1 MIAVNVLSLLDN
13 NNQVLILDLLNDY
26 PNLTLKEIAVR
37 LCINE
42 NTIALCLNELVD
54 ANAVIVNDNKY
65 SICRS
70 TFRNASSRLMNY
82 SSAEEDDVSITE
94 PFIIDTKAALE
105 KHFFNQRES
114 GIHHASFEREI
125 SFYESVCSGNLE
137 LVKTLFTPLGGEGF
151 GILSH
156 NHLRNLKYHLIVSIA
171 MVTRFCINAGM
182 SHEEAYNLSD
192 VYILKTDT
200 SETEEEI
207 RILHYNMSIDFTKRM
222 RQIRNCRNYSKPV
235 IKTLDYIS
243 DNLHSRILVKDIADY
258 LSLSISYLSKL
269 FKSEIGISINEYITI
284 KKIEA
289 AANMIQFSDYSAL
302 EISNYFNFSS
312 HSYFIK
318 LFKKHMGMTPHDYKK
333 KYYSV
338 AWMKSNISD

>member
-1 MIAVNVLSLLDN
+1 MNVLSLLEDKN
-13 NNQVLILDLLNDY
+13 SVLILDLLNDY
-26 PNLTLKEIAVR
+26 PDLTIKETAVR

-42 NTIALCLNELVD
+42 NTIAMCLKNLAD
-54 ANAVIVNDNKY
+54 AEAVSINNGKY
-65 SICRS
+65 SICRQ
-70 TFRNASSRLMNY
+70 TFEKSASRLMDYCSDKNN
-82 SSAEEDDVSITE
+82 SSVSSE
-94 PFIIDTKAALE
+94 PLIINTKAALE
-105 KHFFNQRES
+105 NHFFNQRET
-114 GIHHASFEREI
+114 GIHHASFEREV

-137 LVKTLFTPLGGEGF
+137 LVKTLFTQLGGEGF
-151 GILSH
+151 GVLSH
-156 NHLRNLKYHLIVSIA
+156 NPLRNLKYHLIVSIA
-171 MVTRFCINAGM
+171 MITRFCINAGM
-182 SHEEAYNLSD
+182 PHEEAYNLSD
-192 VYILKTDT
+192 VYILKTDA
-200 SETEEEI
+200 SETEQEI
-207 RILHYNMSIDFTKRM
+207 RTLHYNMSIDFTKRM

-235 IKTLDYIS
+235 IKALDYIS
-243 DNLHSRILVKDIADY
+243 DNLHKRILVRDIADF

-318 LFKKHMGMTPHDYKK
+318 IFKKHMGMTPHDYKK

-338 AWMKSNISD
+338 AWMKNGSSEL